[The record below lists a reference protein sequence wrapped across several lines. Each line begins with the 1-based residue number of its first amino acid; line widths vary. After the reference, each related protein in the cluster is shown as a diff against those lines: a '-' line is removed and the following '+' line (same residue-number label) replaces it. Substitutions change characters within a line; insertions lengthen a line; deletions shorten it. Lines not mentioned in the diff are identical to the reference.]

1 MRPPP
6 DLQATCQRANLAPKL
21 LTSDRNPNPDR
32 TVNRTRRY
40 RAVLLALAA
49 LAPAAWAAGSNKP
62 ARGGSGAELYQAY
75 CSVCHGERGDG
86 QSRARASL
94 NPPPLDFTHP
104 ASAQRLT
111 RDWMIRVTRDGKA
124 GTAMVGWS
132 TQLSEA
138 QIAAIVDHIRATF
151 MAAAAAPAPRADAGL
166 PLPNKLRGNAARGE
180 KLYAANCVACHGAN
194 GDGQGPRAYFITPK
208 PRNFLAA
215 DSRAA
220 LSRPVLFHSIAGGK
234 RGTDMP
240 AWDKVLTEQQ
250 IADVAEYVFVR
261 FVAAEA
267 QAAAR

>member
-1 MRPPP
+1 MPARESG
-6 DLQATCQRANLAPKL
+6 TELAGLGSEPE
-21 LTSDRNPNPDR
+21 SDR
-32 TVNRTRRY
+32 TVNPTRR
-40 RAVLLALAA
+40 RGAVLLALVA
-49 LAPAAWAAGSNKP
+49 LAPPVWAAGSNKP
-62 ARGGSGAELYQAY
+62 ARGASPAELYQAY
-75 CSVCHGERGDG
+75 CAVCHGERGDG

-111 RDWMIRVTRDGKA
+111 RDGMIRVTRDGKP

-132 TQLSEA
+132 TQLNDG
-138 QIAAIVDHIRATF
+138 QIAAIVDHIRANF
-151 MAAAAAPAPRADAGL
+151 MAPAAPPAPRADATL

-194 GDGQGPRAYFITPK
+194 GDGQGPRAYFINPK
-208 PRNFLAA
+208 PRNFRAA
-215 DSRAA
+215 DARAA
-220 LSRPVLFHSIAGGK
+220 LSRPVLFHSIAAGK

-261 FVAAEA
+261 FIAAEA
-267 QAAAR
+267 PAAAR